1 MRRSFTGSQML
12 KAGSCIACP
21 CDHMVVGTWQG
32 EVVTYGPEHALTGQ
46 AQPARDHHHHF
57 MDDLDRILDEKV
69 HEK

>member
-1 MRRSFTGSQML
+1 
-12 KAGSCIACP
+12 
-21 CDHMVVGTWQG
+21 MVVGTWQG